1 MTSKITSMNSILM
14 IDWLNSSLI
23 KSTKSTYHLVTFKCS
38 KKKYQ
43 NKAYGSEQIIYDR
56 YRDKTRNIMN
66 ELFNDYKQ
74 WKMIQTIW

>member
-43 NKAYGSEQIIYDR
+43 NKAYGSEQILYMIDIEIKQGISWMGYLMI
-56 YRDKTRNIMN
+56 TNN
-66 ELFNDYKQ
+66 EK
-74 WKMIQTIW
+74 